1 MEAETEMKKKSSP
14 DRSEIRR
21 VGVVFSGGPAPA
33 ANAVISAAAVSLLDV
48 GIEVVGF
55 LQGYIYLQDY
65 DPVLNRLVLNTHY
78 KEFSLH
84 DVTGI
89 RNTQGILI
97 GTSRANPGK
106 AIRGVPDLDDPEKT
120 RKLRNIYYALR
131 DLRIDALISIGG
143 DDTLK
148 IANHLFEFQNRLP
161 AQAERVRIIHLPKT
175 IDNDY
180 KGIDFTFGYFT
191 AVDFLAKE
199 VLNLREDAR
208 ATESYFIVESM
219 GRKSGWLSYG
229 VGIAGEANLILSVE
243 DLVDDMVQDEKVVDP
258 ETGEERVEKRIRIEA
273 LVDRIVSLMVSREKN
288 EKKKY
293 GVIILAEGLAEKFPE
308 AYIHDVSRDPHGH
321 ISIGKIDLGRLLAKY
336 VSQECERRL
345 GKPRKVTG
353 IQLGYECRCTRPHA
367 FDVMLGSQLGIGAY
381 RGLVEKGLDGHMVSV
396 SGQLDLHYVP
406 FRELVNPETLL
417 TEVRYIRPESDFY
430 SLARFLES
438 RTEKED

>member
-1 MEAETEMKKKSSP
+1 MGTETKRKADVDGIK
-14 DRSEIRR
+14 R
-21 VGVVFSGGPAPA
+21 VGMIFSGGPAPA
-33 ANAVISAAAVSLLDV
+33 ANAVISSAAVSFLDA

-55 LQGYIYLQDY
+55 MQGYQDLQDY
-65 DPVLNRLVLNTHY
+65 DPVLNRLVLDTHF
-78 KEFSLH
+78 KEFGLH
-84 DVTGI
+84 EVTGM
-89 RNTQGILI
+89 RNTAGVII

-106 AIRGVPDLDDPEKT
+106 SIRRVKDLDDPEKT
-120 RKLRNIYYALR
+120 QKLRNIYYALR
-131 DLRIDALISIGG
+131 DLKIDALISIGG

-148 IANHLFEFQNRLP
+148 IANHLYEFQNRLP
-161 AQAERVRIIHLPKT
+161 AGAGRVRIIHLPKT

-208 ATESYFIVESM
+208 ATGSYFLVECM

-243 DLVDDMVQDEKVVDP
+243 DLDGEMMLDEKVVDP
-258 ETGEERVEKRIRIEA
+258 ESGEERVEKRINIEA
-273 LVDRIVSLMVSREKN
+273 LVDRIVSLMISREKN
-288 EKKKY
+288 EHKKY
-293 GVIILAEGLAEKFPE
+293 GIIILAEGLAEKFPE

-321 ISIGKIDLGRLLAKY
+321 ISIGKIDIGRLVAKH
-336 VSQECERRL
+336 VSREYERRA
-345 GKPRKVTG
+345 GKARKVIG

-406 FRELVNPETLL
+406 FRDLVNPDTLF
-417 TEVRYIRPESDFY
+417 TEVRYIRSESDFY